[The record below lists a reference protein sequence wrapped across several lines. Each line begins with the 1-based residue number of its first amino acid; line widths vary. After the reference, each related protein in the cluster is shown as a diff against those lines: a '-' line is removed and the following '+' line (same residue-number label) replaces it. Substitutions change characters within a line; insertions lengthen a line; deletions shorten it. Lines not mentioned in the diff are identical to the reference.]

1 MYARDALSLS
11 LSPLLFAFT
20 SDVLL
25 RKLARQVPSALIRA
39 YADDIAIVL
48 RKRQDNIGT
57 LEHIFDEYGVISGL
71 RLNHDKYV
79 WRPLTLKS
87 EEESRQELAD
97 FAPSWS
103 CFAIEGHATYLGF
116 AVGPT
121 RGQRS
126 WDKALQKMLDRARV
140 WRAIGGGMLIYINA
154 YRMYI
159 SPWHVSSFS

>member
-1 MYARDALSLS
+1 M
-11 LSPLLFAFT
+11 
-20 SDVLL
+20 LL
-25 RKLARQVPSALIRA
+25 RNLDLQVPSALIRA

-48 RKRQDNIGT
+48 RRCQDNIGT
-57 LEHIFDEYGVISGL
+57 LEHIFYEYGVISGL
-71 RLNHDKYV
+71 RLNHGKCV
-79 WRPLTLKS
+79 WIPLALKS
-87 EEESRQELAD
+87 EEESRQELVD

-121 RGQRS
+121 RGQHS

-140 WRAIGGGMLIYINA
+140 WRAIGGGMLISINA

-159 SPWHVSSFS
+159 FPLACFLLQ